1 MKEFSKEPIE
11 IDGKEYTLFIN
22 RKGIVSWENITKV
35 SKRADDLQKKY
46 KDTIDKMKDDNPIS
60 VDDNSNPFDFVDDNV
75 NDLYE
80 DEKLLEDIYIKFY
93 WIALYEKHKLPISE
107 VEKLYAKAKEE
118 YGNDQLMQLA
128 NQMIE
133 EANTDKYGN
142 TELKKLTALHQT
154 KK

>member
-1 MKEFSKEPIE
+1 MKEFSSEPIE

-46 KDTIDKMKDDNPIS
+46 KSTIDKMKEDNPIS
-60 VDDNSNPFDFVDDNV
+60 VDDNSNPFDFVDDSV